1 MDKPDLIL
9 ERALLSNESLSERRA
24 RRRGRRSNASLRNTL
39 MDVGRLIMGRRR
51 SERRRWLE
59 LVRRCFH
66 L

>member
-9 ERALLSNESLSERRA
+9 ERMLLDIDGLHE
-24 RRRGRRSNASLRNTL
+24 RRRGRRSTASLRNSIRN
-39 MDVGRLIMGRRR
+39 VGRHIMGRRR
-51 SERRRWLE
+51 SECKRWLE